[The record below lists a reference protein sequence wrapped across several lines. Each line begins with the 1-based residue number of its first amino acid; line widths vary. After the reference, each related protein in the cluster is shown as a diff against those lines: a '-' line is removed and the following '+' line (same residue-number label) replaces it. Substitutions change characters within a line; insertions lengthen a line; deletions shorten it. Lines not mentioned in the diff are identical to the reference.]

1 MKIFKLFVLTS
12 ALLFVSCKLY
22 KTQANYQQ
30 RFISKNDLKE
40 FLLQS
45 IDAHTSDLLALIKR
59 KELTVYKDTALS
71 AKYDAMDTSFLTDS
85 FNSWVDGVENVDD
98 KFVLNLFGFDWKTYK
113 DYTNAANKRVIEL
126 NIGKRHLYFDANELN
141 KKWNTGY
148 NFIDFFLFN
157 NLINKEDLENHAVVQ
172 FKKWKHNLWELGS
185 NNAEIDIYMNDGLK
199 DKTDT
204 AGVKNWRKYILENEK
219 VYGKRE
225 AYLLLLEENKV
236 GKNHKLKSKTLA
248 IAPAHSMVISEQDLS
263 AFPIFFVSIN
273 DWIETMGAQEKR
285 IFNDLLVFNKTNLL
299 RTGF

>member
-1 MKIFKLFVLTS
+1 MKVFKFLVIAS

-22 KTQANYQQ
+22 KPQSIYQQ

-45 IDAHTSDLLALIKR
+45 IDAHSSDLIDLIK
-59 KELTVYKDTALS
+59 KKQLTVYKDTTLT
-71 AKYDAMDTSFLTDS
+71 AKYDQKDTSFLTDS

-98 KFVLNLFGFDWKTYK
+98 KFVLNLLGIDWKTYK
-113 DYTNAANKRVIEL
+113 SYTNIDNKRVIEL
-126 NIGKRHLYFDANELN
+126 NIGKRHLYFDAKELN
-141 KKWNTGY
+141 SRWNKGY

-157 NLINKEDLENHAVVQ
+157 SLINKEDLENHAVIQ

-185 NNAEIDIYMNDGLK
+185 NNANISIYMNDGLK

-204 AGVKNWRKYILENEK
+204 TGVRNWRKYILENEK

-225 AYLLLLEENKV
+225 AYLILIEKNKV
-236 GKNHKLKSKTLA
+236 GKKHKLKSQTLA

-263 AFPIFFVSIN
+263 AFPIFFVSIK
-273 DWIETMGAQEKR
+273 DWIDTMEPQEKR
-285 IFNDLLVFNKTNLL
+285 IFTDLLVFNKTNLL
-299 RTGF
+299 RTGY